1 MTYAVSRNARA
12 TAAVTGLGS
21 LGLAIACLTSAPT
34 AKSDVDEFI
43 DPSITSSV
51 DGDFNNDSDPDLDI
65 HSSVVE
71 LGDHSAVIDAAV
83 DVSSLAITLDD
94 LTNNSDYHPNA
105 GSAEADY
112 VGTFASDSG
121 EPGPAASYTSD
132 GKLIGDNGSIYDRT
146 QGYDSG
152 NPFLDIFQYF
162 FSFISNLFQ
171 SIMSLFGFG
180 R

>member
-12 TAAVTGLGS
+12 TAAVTGFGS

-51 DGDFNNDSDPDLDI
+51 DGDFNNDSDLDLDI

-94 LTNNSDYHPNA
+94 LTNNSDYYPGA

-121 EPGPAASYTSD
+121 EPGPAASFNAD
-132 GKLIGDNGSIYDRT
+132 GSLTGGGPLTDRGDSPMVG
-146 QGYDSG
+146 G
-152 NPFLDIFQYF
+152 NLFMDIFQYF

>member
-21 LGLAIACLTSAPT
+21 LGLAIACLASAPT

-43 DPSITSSV
+43 DPSITSSL

-65 HSSVVE
+65 DSSVVE

-94 LTNNSDYHPNA
+94 LTNNSDYYPDA

-112 VGTFASDSG
+112 VGTIASDSG

-132 GKLIGDNGSIYDRT
+132 GSLTGGGPLTDRGNSPIIG
-146 QGYDSG
+146 G
-152 NPFLDIFQYF
+152 NLFTGMFQYF